1 MTLVGAV
8 TALLRDRGMWPEG
21 WTEEGEEDEQG

>member
-8 TALLRDRGMWPEG
+8 VRLLRDRGLWPEG
-21 WTEEGEEDEQG
+21 WTTEDEEEQG